1 MSGAEESPPGKRIGP
16 AGNRADHKSDI
27 GDADITTLVDQSS
40 LAQMKRRREAALR
53 LPPLA
58 DGRRDPHFDLYPRD
72 GAA

>member
-1 MSGAEESPPGKRIGP
+1 MTAPPGKRIGP
-16 AGNRADHKSDI
+16 AKNRTESKSDI
-27 GDADITTLVDQSS
+27 GGADESRVVDQSP

-58 DGRRDPHFDLYPRD
+58 SGMRDPHFDLYPRD

>member
-1 MSGAEESPPGKRIGP
+1 MSAPPGERERPGLATEALEEST
-16 AGNRADHKSDI
+16 
-27 GDADITTLVDQSS
+27 GDADKPIVIDQSP

-58 DGRRDPHFDLYPRD
+58 SGMRDPHFDLYPRD